1 MEKDLLATMGEAE
14 DVGRVE
20 LQSLSG
26 DAALP
31 TPVVDRVEWRRVE
44 TGSRP
49 WRTERVGFGALSG
62 AGRLS
67 TEIAGLRMRWRGQLG
82 LSWRRRLREARS
94 KNRTVKF
101 KNKMLTTVQTTSVTS
116 QKVRLGRVVPH

>member
-1 MEKDLLATMGEAE
+1 MLVEKDLLATMGEAE

-20 LQSLSG
+20 LQS
-26 DAALP
+26 
-31 TPVVDRVEWRRVE
+31 
-44 TGSRP
+44 
-49 WRTERVGFGALSG
+49 LSG

-101 KNKMLTTVQTTSVTS
+101 KNKMLTTVHTTLVTA
-116 QKVRLGRVVPH
+116 QKVGLDAWITWSHIT